1 MQFTKELTRTI
12 QITVYNQGIDFRFC
26 EPRQGSLRFALDGD
40 VHVKAAEDAR
50 HAAEAQKPPRT
61 GNTKKPK
68 PTKAHI
74 TPRKEKL
81 SSTRAAP

>member
-1 MQFTKELTRTI
+1 MT
-12 QITVYNQGIDFRFC
+12 
-26 EPRQGSLRFALDGD
+26 
-40 VHVKAAEDAR
+40 KAAEDAR

-81 SSTRAAP
+81 SRTRAAP

>member
-1 MQFTKELTRTI
+1 MHVVPLKPGEDARRTA
-12 QITVYNQGIDFRFC
+12 
-26 EPRQGSLRFALDGD
+26 EA
-40 VHVKAAEDAR
+40 KAAEDAR
-50 HAAEAQKPPRT
+50 RAAEAQKPPRT

-81 SSTRAAP
+81 SRTRAAR